1 MAHWSDT
8 ASDADTP
15 CQALPPADLEL
26 LGRTSTKVRCAV
38 QLADMVAARAQQ
50 GKNYGVVL
58 VPEGLIECVPE
69 VRPARLVEERQC
81 PWRPLDGCRN

>member
-1 MAHWSDT
+1 M
-8 ASDADTP
+8 
-15 CQALPPADLEL
+15 

-69 VRPARLVEERQC
+69 VRPARLVSERQC